1 MMAAEWKDAALEYE
15 MDGKRYGF
23 NISATSIEDAEAR
36 LRAIR
41 MTGKVNGWPC
51 YSVKMASAL
60 AHMALPFAPLVAFVL
75 NLFRKRP

>member
-1 MMAAEWKDAALEYE
+1 MSEWKDAALEYE
-15 MDGKRYGF
+15 MDGKRYAF
-23 NISATSIEDAEAR
+23 NIRATSIDDAEAR

-51 YSVKMASAL
+51 YSVKLPRPVAYA
-60 AHMALPFAPLVAFVL
+60 ALPFAPLVVLVL